1 MDDEHVKGGSD
12 GESAGDR
19 PEDATVPSVARMYD
33 YFLGGKDNYAS
44 DRAAAKKVLEALPT
58 VEGVARANRAFL
70 QRAVRFVAGEG
81 VDQFLDV
88 GTGLPTQGNVHE
100 VARTVRP
107 DAKVVYVDND
117 PMVVVHARA
126 LLATDAQ
133 TSIVQADMRSPGEIL
148 DAARELLDFSRPV
161 CLLFVAVLHFLPDAE
176 DPAGKMRRL
185 IDAVPPGSHV
195 VLSHAAAEEQRN
207 IRVGETYRSQSASAP
222 LVART
227 RDEVAA
233 LLDGLTVLDPGV
245 VRLHEWRPAGGEY
258 VTDAGWTA
266 VARKDG

>member
-1 MDDEHVKGGSD
+1 VDDETV
-12 GESAGDR
+12 DR
-19 PEDATVPSVARMYD
+19 TTPSVARMYD
-33 YFLGGKDNYAS
+33 YFLGGKDNYAA
-44 DRAAAKKVLEALPT
+44 DRAAAEKVLEALPT

-70 QRAVRFVAGEG
+70 QRAVHFVAGQG
-81 VDQFLDV
+81 LDQFLDV

-100 VARTVRP
+100 IARTVRP
-107 DAKVVYVDND
+107 SARVVYVDND

-126 LLATDAQ
+126 LMATDKR
-133 TSIVQADMRSPGEIL
+133 TSIVHADVRSPDAIL
-148 DAARELLDFSRPV
+148 DAARDLLDLSRPV

-176 DPAGKMRRL
+176 DPAGNMRRL

-195 VLSHAAAEEQRN
+195 IVSHAAAEEQRN
-207 IRVGETYRSQSASAP
+207 RNVGDTYRSHSASAP

-227 RDEVAA
+227 RDQVAA

-245 VRLHEWRPAGGEY
+245 VPLHEWRPDGGEY

-266 VARKDG
+266 VARKD

>member
-1 MDDEHVKGGSD
+1 
-12 GESAGDR
+12 
-19 PEDATVPSVARMYD
+19 MYD
-33 YFLGGKDNYAS
+33 YFLGGKDNYAA
-44 DRAAAKKVLEALPT
+44 DRAAAEKVLEALPT

-70 QRAVRFVAGEG
+70 QRAVRFVAGRG

-100 VARTVRP
+100 TARTVRP
-107 DAKVVYVDND
+107 SARVVYVDND
-117 PMVVVHARA
+117 PMVIVHARA
-126 LLATDAQ
+126 LTATDTR
-133 TSIVQADMRSPGEIL
+133 TSIVHADVRSPDAIL
-148 DAARELLDFSRPV
+148 DAARDLLDLSRPV

-176 DPAGKMRRL
+176 DPAGNMRRL

-195 VLSHAAAEEQRN
+195 IVSHAAAEEQRN
-207 IRVGETYRSQSASAP
+207 RNVGDTYRSQSASAP

-227 RDEVAA
+227 RDQVAA

-245 VRLHEWRPAGGEY
+245 VPLHEWRPDGGEY

-266 VARKDG
+266 VARKD